1 MIATTYEYNIIHPH
15 IYTLAKVYP
24 FDVLKIAKIWEINK
38 YCSMIGL
45 EQIIKKMVSANN
57 L

>member
-1 MIATTYEYNIIHPH
+1 MIATTYEIILINPH
-15 IYTLAKVYP
+15 MYTLAKVYP
-24 FDVLKIAKIWEINK
+24 FSIFKIAEIWKINN

-45 EQIIKKMVSANN
+45 EQIIKNMISTNN